1 MVDYSTAL
9 NFPFLINHTAQ
20 VSHHYFDDI
29 FVDNWRKLSML
40 YQDKNAFFKSEMQEA
55 VRTVRDIKTIEKT
68 VGGLR

>member
-40 YQDKNAFFKSEMQEA
+40 YQDKNAFFKS
-55 VRTVRDIKTIEKT
+55 
-68 VGGLR
+68 